1 MVKKLK
7 VVRFLRLKVVRI
19 NLITSEVNLNTSGA
33 NLDVAKSVALV
44 VVGSEL
50 KEIDVG

>member
-7 VVRFLRLKVVRI
+7 VVRFLRLKVIRI
-19 NLITSEVNLNTSGA
+19 NLTTSEVNLNTSGT
-33 NLDVAKSVALV
+33 NLDIAESVALV

>member
-7 VVRFLRLKVVRI
+7 VVRFLRLEVVRI
-19 NLITSEVNLNTSGA
+19 DLTASEVDLNTSGA
-33 NLDVAKSVALV
+33 NLDIAESVALV
-44 VVGSEL
+44 VVGSKL